1 MGKNTY
7 VAVGNKEDISDL
19 IQNIAPEDTPLYST
33 LGKGPSATATYHE
46 WLEDDLGDPADNAK
60 KEGFTYT
67 VDDPTT
73 RTRLGN
79 YTQIMSRGY
88 GVTDTQEVV
97 QKHGL
102 TSEISYQMTKAM
114 KELAFDVEKALIEQ
128 DAKVAGDAATARRFG
143 ALPYWIQTNVLH
155 GVDTGGGVYTPR
167 AFTEELV
174 NDALEA
180 AWSEGGK
187 PSIIMMSG
195 KNKRRA
201 SKWTNGSTKNMDA
214 TETKLQSRIDVYESD
229 FGMVKLMMNRW
240 MPHDTAFVI
249 DPSLWKVCFLRPFA
263 TKDLPKTGDTINKII
278 VGELTLE
285 ARAQNANA
293 VILDIDPAIDPV

>member
-67 VDDPTT
+67 VNDPTT

-102 TSEISYQMTKAM
+102 TSEISYQMAKAM

-128 DAKVAGDAATARRFG
+128 DAKVAGDADTARRFG

-155 GVDTGGGVYTPR
+155 GVDAGGGTYTSR
-167 AFTEELV
+167 AFTEEPRQRCPRGCLERGWQ
-174 NDALEA
+174 ALHHHDEREEQAPRQQVDQRQHKEHGRHGDEA
-180 AWSEGGK
+180 
-187 PSIIMMSG
+187 PVPY
-195 KNKRRA
+195 RR
-201 SKWTNGSTKNMDA
+201 
-214 TETKLQSRIDVYESD
+214 L
-229 FGMVKLMMNRW
+229 
-240 MPHDTAFVI
+240 
-249 DPSLWKVCFLRPFA
+249 
-263 TKDLPKTGDTINKII
+263 
-278 VGELTLE
+278 
-285 ARAQNANA
+285 
-293 VILDIDPAIDPV
+293 